1 MDTTHCGINHVTRDE
16 GSIKLVQGTEPTFRG
31 NHPDEK
37 HSKVGYEIPTGNTVG
52 DRIHAPGVLP
62 TRIVNT
68 EVDNCNQTSG
78 SKTWRCNMQ
87 FVDRVG
93 FLNKSEDT

>member
-1 MDTTHCGINHVTRDE
+1 MER
-16 GSIKLVQGTEPTFRG
+16 TEPAIRV
-31 NHPDEK
+31 NHPDK
-37 HSKVGYEIPTGNTVG
+37 KYSKVGYEIPTGNLVG

-78 SKTWRCNMQ
+78 SKTWTRDMQ
-87 FVDRVG
+87 IVSRVG
-93 FLNKSEDT
+93 FFNKSEDNKGENY